1 MISEKEQKVYDV
13 LKKLNISYTRYE
25 HIPVFTIEEASE
37 LDINT
42 KGHHCKNLFIRNRK
56 GNVHYL
62 VVIEESKKVDLKEL
76 SSQLKSTPLSFASED
91 RLHKFLGLTPGSV
104 TPFGLINDVNKEV
117 IVAIDDMYSSH
128 AENTT
133 ICFHPNVN
141 TATIEISLRDF
152 KRYLEWCRNKILYV
166 QI

>member
-13 LKKLNISYTRYE
+13 LEELNISYTRYE
-25 HIPVFTIEEASE
+25 HVPVYTIEEASE

-42 KGHHCKNLFIRNRK
+42 KGRHCKNLFIRNRK

-62 VVIEESKKVDLKEL
+62 VIIEESKKVDLKEL
-76 SSQLKSTPLSFASED
+76 AAQLKSTPLSFASED
-91 RLHKFLGLTPGSV
+91 RLYKFLGLTPGSV

-117 IVAIDDMYSSH
+117 VVVVDDIYSSQD
-128 AENTT
+128 ESTT

-141 TATIEISLRDF
+141 TATVEISLRDF
-152 KRYLEWCRNKILYV
+152 EKYIEWCGNKMVYV
-166 QI
+166 KL